1 MYLFL
6 ATAEFSMTWI
16 ELAKGGIGGVFLV
29 LFVWLV
35 AFQIPKMHAD
45 LMCAEDKFTESV
57 GRLMVSFRT
66 EQEAA
71 REAFRREQDA
81 VRRASAVHNETLST
95 AFESALREICD
106 RAERSELR
114 MLELFR
120 ETVLK
125 AEEKGGA

>member
-1 MYLFL
+1 MHLCF
-6 ATAEFSMTWI
+6 AAAEFSMSWI
-16 ELAKGGIGGVFLV
+16 ELAKGGIGVVFLV

-35 AFQIPKMHAD
+35 AFQMPKMHSD

-57 GRLMVSFRT
+57 NRLMAGYRA
-66 EQEAA
+66 EQEAS

-81 VRRASAVHNETLST
+81 VRKANAAHNETLST